1 MIKTKRMLDNITQ
14 IVNTT
19 IKLVMMQVKK
29 RYLELKSIKA
39 WVLKVGEVSNRY
51 QLLP

>member
-1 MIKTKRMLDNITQ
+1 MLDITTKT
-14 IVNTT
+14 VNTT
-19 IKLVMMQVKK
+19 IKLVLMQVQK

>member
-1 MIKTKRMLDNITQ
+1 MLDITTQ
-14 IVNTT
+14 TVNTT
-19 IKLVMMQVKK
+19 IKLVLMQVQK